1 MLDMRSVGYPQ
12 RQQSARLPIQN
23 VWAEAE
29 CSHARTENRESKK
42 APIPLPCLR
51 EQVHRILQIGSRA
64 ASLFRS
70 YASLPKF
77 AREAK
82 AHASVLPV
90 VSRQLKD
97 TVGAIE
103 SGTQAV
109 CLNFREMASLAQSS
123 ASMGARLME
132 ADGSHNVNEV
142 IQDCRITMT
151 QLLDRLEQSGQL
163 YAKAIAQMELVDTR
177 VQRVFETLKQLDQ
190 SSFASRLVALNAK
203 IEAVHLGDLGS
214 GFEVVADQISTQAHR
229 SAELTASVAVILT
242 DLTKTMKTATSELRQ
257 LADTDRDAAAHSR
270 AGAEAA
276 LENLQFASSQMQ
288 ETVAETRRVSE
299 TLYTEISNA
308 VVAMQ
313 FQDRVSQ
320 RIGHVIDSLEAMNQA
335 LTSFESAE
343 DISLAERKQQ
353 IAQSLASSYTMDS
366 ERRAHGSEIATVAVA
381 EELAPEDTGDVELF

>member
-1 MLDMRSVGYPQ
+1 
-12 RQQSARLPIQN
+12 
-23 VWAEAE
+23 
-29 CSHARTENRESKK
+29 
-42 APIPLPCLR
+42 
-51 EQVHRILQIGSRA
+51 
-64 ASLFRS
+64 
-70 YASLPKF
+70 
-77 AREAK
+77 
-82 AHASVLPV
+82 V

-123 ASMGARLME
+123 ATMGARLMD

-142 IQDCRITMT
+142 IQECRITMT

-190 SSFASRLVALNAK
+190 SSFASRIVALNAK
-203 IEAVHLGDLGS
+203 IEAVHLGNLGS
-214 GFEVVADQISTQAHR
+214 GFEVVADQISNQAHR

-242 DLTKTMKTATSELRQ
+242 DLTKTMQTATSELRQ
-257 LADTDRDAAAHSR
+257 LADTDREAAAHSR

-288 ETVAETRRVSE
+288 EAVAETRRVSE

-343 DISLAERKQQ
+343 DISPGDRKQQ

-366 ERRAHGSEIATVAVA
+366 ERRAHGSDMAAVAVA